1 MAVSA
6 DVMTM
11 LPGAAPAQ
19 GPTYPSRPI
28 TLVVGEPL
36 FFTEADLAGGEG
48 RELYQRLSER
58 VMERITA
65 IQFERP

>member
-28 TLVVGEPL
+28 TLVVGL
-36 FFTEADLAGGEG
+36 AAGSGQDTAARTVLAG
-48 RELYQRLSER
+48 
-58 VMERITA
+58 A
-65 IQFERP
+65 